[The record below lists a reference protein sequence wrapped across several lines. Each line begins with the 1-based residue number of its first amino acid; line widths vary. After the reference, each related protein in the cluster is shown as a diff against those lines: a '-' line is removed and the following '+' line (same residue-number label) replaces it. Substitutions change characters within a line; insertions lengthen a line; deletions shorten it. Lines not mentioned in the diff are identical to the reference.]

1 MLQYKRTHIIYAVFH
16 IKISCKELQ
25 DILIFRRKAKKE
37 ILVASANPPWWI
49 NPVYHVKKKLLQ
61 IKMLRELRIKNLA
74 IIDDVTVEF
83 EKGLNVLTGETG
95 AGKSIIIGALCLALG
110 ERASSELIRSGE
122 KEAVIE
128 AFFDVPP
135 KLLNHSA
142 RQLLRNI
149 GIDIEEG
156 IIMKRVLSAQSKS
169 RAYMNDS
176 MVSIQTLSEIRRG
189 IIDVHGQY
197 EHQSLLLPD
206 SQLDLL
212 DIFAGLLPERR
223 EVTALYE
230 SYTALKQQIEELL
243 EKEKEREQRLDVLR
257 FQINEIESADLK
269 TGEEEELTEEAKILG
284 SAHRLTELAS
294 HAYDSLY
301 SSETACIANLSG
313 ILGALKEI
321 SDIDPRGNDAVKN
334 VEDAL
339 PLLEEAGYFL
349 RDYKDS
355 LNFDPRRLEE
365 IQERLE
371 LIKGFKRKY
380 GSNIKEIL
388 DYKEKAVRELDGLQ
402 HSEERLSTL
411 KNELQDIKKTL
422 AEKSQLLSKKRK
434 TVSKKIEQQVVTELS
449 ELSMP
454 HTKFSIQITQETGDD
469 TADLPAGQAGS
480 FKVNS
485 KGIDSVEYLISPN
498 IGEELKPLSK
508 IASGGELSRV
518 MLALKGILAKGDRI
532 PVLVFDEIDAGI
544 GGRAAETVGQK
555 LKGLSS
561 RHQVICITHLPQIAS
576 YANTHLKIEKKIK
589 GKRTTVEIRKIEE
602 EERTVEI
609 ARMLSGNRSAVSI
622 EHAKEMLKSKRRG
635 SEDSSR

>member
-1 MLQYKRTHIIYAVFH
+1 
-16 IKISCKELQ
+16 
-25 DILIFRRKAKKE
+25 
-37 ILVASANPPWWI
+37 
-49 NPVYHVKKKLLQ
+49 
-61 IKMLRELRIKNLA
+61 MLRELRIKNLA

-206 SQLDLL
+206 SQIDLL

-257 FQINEIESADLK
+257 FQINEIESAGLK
-269 TGEEEELTEEAKILG
+269 TGEEGELTEETKILG

-294 HAYDSLY
+294 HAHDSLY
-301 SSETACIANLSG
+301 SSETACITNLSG

-321 SDIDPRGNDAVKN
+321 SNIDPRGNDAVKN

-339 PLLEEAGYFL
+339 PLIEEAGYFL

-355 LNFDPRRLEE
+355 LNFDPLRLEE

-380 GSNIKEIL
+380 GSNIQEIL
-388 DYKEKAVRELDGLQ
+388 DYKEKAVSELDGLQ
-402 HSEERLSTL
+402 HSEERLSTI

-422 AEKSQLLSKKRK
+422 SEKSQLLSKKRK
-434 TVSKKIEQQVVTELS
+434 TVSKKIEQQVITELS

-454 HTKFSIQITQETGDD
+454 NTKFSIQITQETGDD
-469 TADLPAGQAGS
+469 TADLPTACLPDRQGQAGG

-589 GKRTTVEIRKIEE
+589 GKRTTVEIRKMEE
-602 EERTVEI
+602 DERTVEI
-609 ARMLSGNRSAVSI
+609 ARMLSGNSSTVSI
-622 EHAKEMLKSKRRG
+622 KHAKEMLKKK
-635 SEDSSR
+635 

>member
-1 MLQYKRTHIIYAVFH
+1 MLH
-16 IKISCKELQ
+16 
-25 DILIFRRKAKKE
+25 
-37 ILVASANPPWWI
+37 
-49 NPVYHVKKKLLQ
+49 
-61 IKMLRELRIKNLA
+61 ELRIKNLA

-83 EKGLNVLTGETG
+83 GKGLNVLTGETG

-269 TGEEEELTEEAKILG
+269 TGEEEKLTEEAKILG

-301 SSETACIANLSG
+301 SSETACITNLSG
-313 ILGALKEI
+313 ILEALKEI

-349 RDYKDS
+349 RDYKGS
-355 LNFDPRRLEE
+355 LNFDPQRLEE

-380 GSNIKEIL
+380 GNNIKEIL

-434 TVSKKIEQQVVTELS
+434 TVSKKIEQQVITELS

-469 TADLPAGQAGS
+469 TADLPTACLPGRQGQVGG
-480 FKVNS
+480 FKLNS

-576 YANTHLKIEKKIK
+576 YANTHLKIEKKVK
-589 GKRTTVEIRKIEE
+589 GKRTTVEIRKMEE

-622 EHAKEMLKSKRRG
+622 KHAKEMLKSKKRG
-635 SEDSSR
+635 SEDSKIRPE

>member
-1 MLQYKRTHIIYAVFH
+1 
-16 IKISCKELQ
+16 
-25 DILIFRRKAKKE
+25 
-37 ILVASANPPWWI
+37 
-49 NPVYHVKKKLLQ
+49 
-61 IKMLRELRIKNLA
+61 MLRELRIKNLA

-83 EKGLNVLTGETG
+83 EKGFNVLTGETG

-135 KLLNHSA
+135 KLLNQST
-142 RQLLRNI
+142 RQLLQDI

-243 EKEKEREQRLDVLR
+243 EKEKEREQRLDVLG

-294 HAYDSLY
+294 HAHDSLY
-301 SSETACIANLSG
+301 SSETACITNLSG

-321 SDIDPRGNDAVKN
+321 SNIDPRGNDAVKN

-355 LNFDPRRLEE
+355 LNFDSRRLEE

-380 GSNIKEIL
+380 GNNIQEIL
-388 DYKEKAVRELDGLQ
+388 DYREKAVRELDGLQ

-422 AEKSQLLSKKRK
+422 SEKSQLLSKKRK

-469 TADLPAGQAGS
+469 TADLPTLRVVDRQAGG

-544 GGRAAETVGQK
+544 GGMAAETVGQK

-576 YANTHLKIEKKIK
+576 YANTHLKIEKKVK
-589 GKRTTVEIRKIEE
+589 GKRTTVEIRKMEE

-622 EHAKEMLKSKRRG
+622 KHAKEMLKKIQN
-635 SEDSSR
+635 